1 MVLGD
6 NTRFIWG
13 GYSKDEKIFFII
25 MFFKKVS
32 TAAAALLRLT
42 VITYWVS
49 GLTILFWPKQV

>member
-13 GYSKDEKIFFII
+13 GFSKDEKIFFII

-32 TAAAALLRLT
+32 TAAALLRLT